1 MRACVFCLGRVG
13 RIYPLTILE
22 FLKKEII
29 MHVVNLNVQL
39 YMPNIVTDKCDAR
52 NNKNFS
58 RKELL
63 INIKED
69 RDDWIIL
76 VLEHLYGN

>member
-1 MRACVFCLGRVG
+1 
-13 RIYPLTILE
+13 
-22 FLKKEII
+22 

-69 RDDWIIL
+69 RDDWIIF
-76 VLEHLYGN
+76 VPEHLYGN